1 MCLKGKKGWK
11 CQICSNK
18 RIGFRNTKLELCQ
31 EARIMKM
38 EPSECTYGF
47 TTTTLDDCYPGK
59 TSCPSCIQAYE
70 KCEKEEKVAE
80 KE

>member
-1 MCLKGKKGWK
+1 
-11 CQICSNK
+11 
-18 RIGFRNTKLELCQ
+18 
-31 EARIMKM
+31 MKM